1 VYVCTVH
8 RFVNDISFAAVLFC
22 FFFLFRCVAAGVC
35 QYLSSSTA
43 VRTELSSSK
52 QIDLAIVY
60 EQGHRSDNRRTAQFF
75 QVGLV

>member
-1 VYVCTVH
+1 MVVRVYCS
-8 RFVNDISFAAVLFC
+8 SFHVLTSVPQLFC
-22 FFFLFRCVAAGVC
+22 FILFRCLAAGVC

-43 VRTELSSSK
+43 VPTELSSSK
-52 QIDLAIVY
+52 QIDLTIVY